1 MGFFIKKSK
10 SSIPPRE
17 LQLALAEA
25 SKCGCG
31 IDCCYGYLTLPN
43 YNSNSG
49 DVDEFVALYVVDGVL
64 KINDIPTAKNE
75 IKGYQT
81 NSLVSATGVVI
92 EGCPE
97 GALQTDYTVQ
107 LAAVVNPSGAL
118 QTGTW
123 TSSVPTRATV
133 SNTGLVTSV
142 GESSG
147 PTTIKFVSTDGAFEA
162 TCIITVI

>member
-81 NSLVSATGVVI
+81 NSLVSATSVEI

-97 GALQTDYTVQ
+97 EVLDSGTVQ
-107 LAAVVNPSGAL
+107 LIAVVKPTGAL

-133 SNTGLVTSV
+133 SNTGLVTYV
-142 GESSG
+142 GDTGGE
-147 PTTIKFVSTDGAFEA
+147 TTIKFVSTDGAFED
-162 TCIITVI
+162 TCVITVT